1 MRVLAAL
8 SAAALLTTAG
18 AGIASAE
25 GTDLFVEIQEP
36 ADQSVYQVG
45 TDVPVSGK
53 VGAGA
58 DSSADAS
65 VVFVVDASGSTTKRV
80 NDKSVFEW
88 EQEGGKA
95 LLKSLSGDSEAVQM
109 GVVYFASKAERFG
122 LSSSMNDVD
131 SWLSLKYSDL
141 EAKHGSTACETGV
154 TEALNL
160 LADAKGHKRIY
171 FLTDGKCNESS
182 KDKLAEE
189 VQKAKDAG
197 IEVHSIHT
205 TEESEQCK
213 VDDLQGND
221 CIYASDPSTLADKL
235 PSETKP
241 TVETLKVTV
250 TNDKGEVV
258 KEADLSDEVGT
269 AIIEDWT
276 LGVLKSL
283 PAGTYTVTA
292 NATAQGGATATDVAT
307 FIIEDEDADEEPA
320 PEPDPKPEPDP
331 EPDPEPEPDP
341 APKPDPKPAPKPDP
355 KPSLPKTGC

>member
-1 MRVLAAL
+1 MNKRVLAAL

-36 ADQSVYQVG
+36 ADQSVYKVG

-53 VGAGA
+53 VGAGV
-58 DSSADAS
+58 DSTADAS
-65 VVFVVDASGSTTKRV
+65 VVFVVDASGSTAKRV

-122 LSSSMNDVD
+122 LSNSMNDVD
-131 SWLSLKYSDL
+131 SWLSLNYSDL

-221 CIYASDPSTLADKL
+221 CIYASDPSSLADKL

-250 TNDKGEVV
+250 TNEKGEVV

-269 AIIEDWT
+269 AIIEDWK
-276 LGVLKSL
+276 LGALKSL
-283 PAGTYTVTA
+283 PAGKYTVSAT
-292 NATAQGGATATDVAT
+292 ATAQGGATATDVAT
-307 FIIEDEDADEEPA
+307 VISEDPQ
-320 PEPDPKPEPDP
+320 PHPDPQ
-331 EPDPEPEPDP
+331 PDP
-341 APKPDPKPAPKPDP
+341 APQPDPDPQPDP